1 MQADDDTVLR
11 GENKP
16 VAPEDDADL
25 RDPLDE
31 EDMWWGLNAI
41 EVGLTKVSEQMPN
54 HGATA
59 AENLKDHGAT
69 AAEKLKDIGAT
80 AADKMKDLGAT
91 AAENLKDHG
100 ATAAEKLKDHGATA
114 AKSMEKVAKSMEKA
128 TKYVANVAVLI
139 TLMVLTSRHLKHG
152 K

>member
-1 MQADDDTVLR
+1 MEYCVQTDDDTVLR

-16 VAPEDDADL
+16 VPPEDDADL
-25 RDPLDE
+25 RDPLDPLDE
-31 EDMWWGLNAI
+31 EDMRWGLSAI
-41 EVGLTKVSEQMPN
+41 EVGLTKVSEKMP
-54 HGATA
+54 
-59 AENLKDHGAT
+59 DHGAI

-80 AADKMKDLGAT
+80 AAEK
-91 AAENLKDHG
+91 LKDIG

-114 AKSMEKVAKSMEKA
+114 AKSMEKVAKSMETA
-128 TKYVANVAVLI
+128 TKYVANVAMII